1 MARVTRSRTGPDLV
15 VTASEV
21 LWCPAQRDSSSLVN
35 LMVDTACW
43 DLLDN
48 ILDTG
53 LHLHPPTPSSPASV
67 NL

>member
-1 MARVTRSRTGPDLV
+1 MASVTVSRTGPDCLRR
-15 VTASEV
+15 APEL
-21 LWCPAQRDSSSLVN
+21 LWCPAQSDSSSLVN